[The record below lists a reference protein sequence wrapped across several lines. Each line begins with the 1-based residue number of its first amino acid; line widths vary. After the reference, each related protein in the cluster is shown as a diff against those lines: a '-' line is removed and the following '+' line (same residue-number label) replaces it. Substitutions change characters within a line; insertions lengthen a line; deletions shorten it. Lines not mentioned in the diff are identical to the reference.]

1 MKVSIT
7 GADGFLGSY
16 LSDYLEKKAIQVN
29 KITRMKGYDLRNIN
43 SSEYNSQW
51 DKP

>member
-16 LSDYLEKKAIQVN
+16 LSDYLEKRNISVN
-29 KITRMKGYDLRNIN
+29 KLTRTLGFDLRFLNI
-43 SSEYNSQW
+43 
-51 DKP
+51 